1 MKLKTTPILI
11 VFIVMMISCK
21 NKTQEQQSE
30 GFENNEVITETQE
43 PEVGFSETERVKI
56 IENLQG
62 KWKETEY
69 PYRTAEFKNATVKF
83 IEEGIV
89 EEPKFQTFEI
99 VAQCPFSVNN
109 IKNIKP
115 GEAILALP
123 ETQRCEKLKISNDS
137 LILSGF
143 STNSNEDYT
152 IIYKIL
158 EQ

>member
-1 MKLKTTPILI
+1 MKLRTTTLLI
-11 VFIVMMISCK
+11 VFIAMIISCK
-21 NKTQEQQSE
+21 NTTQEQRSE
-30 GFENNEVITETQE
+30 FLEKDELITETQE
-43 PEVGFSETERVKI
+43 PEVGLSESERIKI

-99 VAQCPFSVNN
+99 VSQCPFSVNN
-109 IKNIKP
+109 IKNVKP

-143 STNSNEDYT
+143 STNSNENYS
-152 IIYKIL
+152 IIYKMAGR
-158 EQ
+158 